1 MGQTIPK
8 GVPQAVQHDWN
19 PVRVS
24 NPDGPGPYVILCDHA
39 SNHVPAS
46 FGTLGLQ
53 PGDLQRHIAW
63 DPGALGVSQVMSQ
76 QLDGP
81 LVESC
86 VSRLIIDCNRPL
98 DAPDLV
104 PSLSEA
110 TTIPA
115 NVGLNEAA
123 KQQRIALSYR
133 PYHAAIEK
141 LAQERAGKGLPDPI
155 YVAVHSYTPVY
166 RGLERAWH
174 IGIIHDDD
182 DRVAAPLIAGLQAL
196 NQFNVGINEPYSPAD
211 RVYYT
216 LERHASAFGLPAV
229 MIEIRNDLIT
239 TPKEE
244 KAWAGTLSSLL
255 KDIIQNPLSG
265 KAGIAKRETA
275 NRN

>member
-1 MGQTIPK
+1 M
-8 GVPQAVQHDWN
+8 ANDWN

-24 NPDGPGPYVILCDHA
+24 NPDGRSQFVILCDHA
-39 SNHVPAS
+39 SNYIPDG
-46 FGTLGLQ
+46 FGTLGLD
-53 PGDLQRHIAW
+53 PDDLQKHIAW
-63 DPGALGVSQVMSQ
+63 DPGALGVSQVMSRE
-76 QLDGP
+76 LDAA

-110 TTIPA
+110 TTIPG
-115 NVGLNEAA
+115 NVDLDESA
-123 KQQRIALSYR
+123 KSQRVALSHK

-141 LAQERAGKGLPDPI
+141 LADERATTGLPDPI

-166 RGLERAWH
+166 RGVTRAWH
-174 IGIIHDDD
+174 IGIIHDAD

-196 NQFNVGINEPYSPAD
+196 SEFNVGINEPYSPAD

-229 MIEIRNDLIT
+229 MIEILKRSDHDSSRREGVGRAALRPSARHRTKPAFGNGGNI
-239 TPKEE
+239 KE
-244 KAWAGTLSSLL
+244 G
-255 KDIIQNPLSG
+255 NG
-265 KAGIAKRETA
+265 KREVGA
-275 NRN
+275 CSSQQGGI

>member
-1 MGQTIPK
+1 MGQTIPS
-8 GVPQAVQHDWN
+8 GGPQTVERDWS

-24 NPDGPGPYVILCDHA
+24 NPDGRGPFVILCDHA
-39 SNHVPAS
+39 SNYIPEG

-53 PGDLQRHIAW
+53 PDDLQKHIAW
-63 DPGALGVSQVMSQ
+63 DPGALGVSAVMSQ
-76 QLDGP
+76 RLDAP
-81 LVESC
+81 LVESR

-98 DAPDLV
+98 NAPDLV
-104 PSLSEA
+104 PSLSEV

-115 NVGLNEAA
+115 NVNLDEAA
-123 KQQRIALSYR
+123 KQQRIALSHR

-141 LAQERAGKGLPDPI
+141 LARERASRGLPEPI

-166 RGLERAWH
+166 RGVERPWH

-182 DRVAAPLIAGLQAL
+182 VRIAAPLIAGLQAL

-239 TPKEE
+239 VPQEE
-244 KAWAGTLSSLL
+244 KAWADTLSSLL
-255 KDIIQNPLSG
+255 KNIIPKPLSG
-265 KAGIAKRETA
+265 KAGISKRETA

>member
-1 MGQTIPK
+1 MGQTIPE
-8 GVPQAVQHDWN
+8 GPQAVTQDWN

-24 NPDGPGPYVILCDHA
+24 NPDGRGPFVILCDHA
-39 SNHVPAS
+39 SNHVPEP

-53 PGDLQRHIAW
+53 PDDLQKHIAW

-76 QLDGP
+76 LLDAP

-98 DAPDLV
+98 NAPDLV
-104 PSLSEA
+104 PSLSEV

-115 NVGLNEAA
+115 NVDLDEAA
-123 KQQRIALSYR
+123 KQQRIALSHQ
-133 PYHAAIEK
+133 PYHAGIEQ
-141 LAQERAGKGLPDPI
+141 LARERASKSLPDPI

-166 RGLERAWH
+166 RGIERPWH

-182 DRVAAPLIAGLQAL
+182 DGIAAPLIAGLQAL

-239 TPKEE
+239 TPQEE
-244 KAWAGTLSSLL
+244 KAWAETLSSLL
-255 KDIIQNPLSG
+255 KNIVPKPLSG
-265 KAGIAKRETA
+265 KAGTSIRETA

>member
-1 MGQTIPK
+1 MGQRLSQRT
-8 GVPQAVQHDWN
+8 PQAVAHDWN

-24 NPDGPGPYVILCDHA
+24 NPDGRSQFVILCDHA
-39 SNHVPAS
+39 SNYIPDG
-46 FGTLGLQ
+46 FGTLGLD
-53 PGDLQRHIAW
+53 PDDLRKHIAW
-63 DPGALGVSQVMSQ
+63 DPGALGVSQTMSRD
-76 QLDGP
+76 LDAP

-98 DAPDLV
+98 NAPDLV
-104 PSLSEA
+104 PSLSEV
-110 TTIPA
+110 TTIPG
-115 NVGLNEAA
+115 NVDLDEAA
-123 KQQRIALSYR
+123 KSQRIALSHK

-141 LAQERAGKGLPDPI
+141 LAHERATKGLPDPI

-166 RGLERAWH
+166 RGVERPWH

-196 NQFNVGINEPYSPAD
+196 SEFNVGINEPYSPAD

-239 TPKEE
+239 TPSEE
-244 KAWAGTLSSLL
+244 QAWGVMLSRLLRENVEPIAFESNGFAKKGT
-255 KDIIQNPLSG
+255 
-265 KAGIAKRETA
+265 A
-275 NRN
+275 